1 MSAIVDGLVTALGFS
16 NEQAGTVGAANIY
29 GASVGSLIAVLL
41 VRRVRWR
48 PTLLSLLSL
57 LLLLDLGSLA
67 ILDPGT
73 LTAMRALH
81 GLVGGTAVGTAY
93 SVMARTHSPDR
104 AFGMLLLVQFGLGGL
119 GVMFLPTLVPEL
131 GVRIRFMSSVGPTAV
146 QLGGRVAICRDL

>member
-1 MSAIVDGLVTALGFS
+1 LGPAPDTPTASAPVALAPDRLWLDALLALVATAGFFYVNIMSAIVDGLVTALGFS

-67 ILDPGT
+67 ILDP
-73 LTAMRALH
+73 RSEE
-81 GLVGGTAVGTAY
+81 VRVGTE
-93 SVMARTHSPDR
+93 
-104 AFGMLLLVQFGLGGL
+104 G
-119 GVMFLPTLVPEL
+119 
-131 GVRIRFMSSVGPTAV
+131 
-146 QLGGRVAICRDL
+146 C

>member
-1 MSAIVDGLVTALGFS
+1 MIRRPPRSTRTDTLFPYTTLFRF
-16 NEQAGTVGAANIY
+16 
-29 GASVGSLIAVLL
+29 L

-67 ILDPGT
+67 ILDPGS

-81 GLVGGTAVGTAY
+81 GLVGGMAVGTAY

-104 AFGMLLLVQFGLGGL
+104 AFGMLLLVQFGLDRKSTRL
-119 GVMFLPTLVPEL
+119 N
-131 GVRIRFMSSVGPTAV
+131 SSH
-146 QLGGRVAICRDL
+146 